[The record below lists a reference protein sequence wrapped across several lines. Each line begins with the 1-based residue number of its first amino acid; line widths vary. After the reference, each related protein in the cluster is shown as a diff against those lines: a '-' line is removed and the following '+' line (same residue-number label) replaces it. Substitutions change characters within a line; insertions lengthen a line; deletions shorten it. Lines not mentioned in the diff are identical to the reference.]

1 MKNKAIA
8 TILLSIGAVIGGMIL
23 NFQEFLMG
31 SPANIK
37 NLIVTFLYI
46 AIWILVLVI
55 SIKIKSLIVLKYCSV
70 FWIITLLLAILTIYV
85 NTTGTSSDWAL
96 PFVILLLGQWY
107 GVNFFVGSF
116 LTTSIII
123 AAISLVIS
131 TTAVISLKYTR

>member
-8 TILLSIGAVIGGMIL
+8 TILLSIGAIIGGLIL

-85 NTTGTSSDWAL
+85 NATGTSANWAL

-131 TTAVISLKYTR
+131 TTAVISLKRTR